1 MIQTPGPQGQTQMNV
16 NFSQTTPI
24 KCEKCGNPTFK
35 QTMMLRRVSALVSP
49 SGQDA
54 IIPMQVFSCD
64 KCGHV
69 NKEFQQ
75 GDFE

>member
-1 MIQTPGPQGQTQMNV
+1 MSTKPQQPLPKQVNV
-16 NFSQTTPI
+16 DLSQADDV
-24 KCEKCGNPTFK
+24 KCVECEHDVFNTRYKMRK
-35 QTMMLRRVSALVSP
+35 LSALVSP